1 MWYYNRMESLK
12 PQVVEQYSSLIASIA
27 NEAFRKVEGIT
38 MEEGVQKYRFGLRKL
53 RNTNCHVYILDADE
67 CIIDIFV
74 NVDFGYS
81 IPETVFQLQETIK
94 NDVEEATKFKVK
106 KVNVTV
112 ANINI

>member
-81 IPETVFQLQETIK
+81 IPETVCQLQETIK